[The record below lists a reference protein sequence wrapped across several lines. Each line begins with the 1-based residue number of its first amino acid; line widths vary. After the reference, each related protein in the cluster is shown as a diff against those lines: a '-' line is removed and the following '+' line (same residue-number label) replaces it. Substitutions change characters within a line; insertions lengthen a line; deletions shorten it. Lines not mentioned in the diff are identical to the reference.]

1 MGRKPKVAMMEPI
14 FDRTD
19 LASLFESGK
28 PEAQHEPDNE
38 IKLFQ
43 NALDFADLR
52 VRDCMVPRIDME
64 AVDIDDTSI
73 KALTARLSRVSIP
86 VFSSGKRVS
95 IISSAMSIRSRC
107 SGIRRRSM
115 RC

>member
-43 NALDFADLR
+43 NALDLPICA
-52 VRDCMVPRIDME
+52 
-64 AVDIDDTSI
+64 
-73 KALTARLSRVSIP
+73 
-86 VFSSGKRVS
+86 
-95 IISSAMSIRSRC
+95 
-107 SGIRRRSM
+107 
-115 RC
+115 